1 MRIRVAGLVIG
12 LIGASL
18 LAGCAAVT
26 GGFRYAPPEPQVD
39 QQHSRTFDAE
49 TDAVWRAL
57 IAHVGDTFFVID
69 NMEKDSYF
77 LNLSFSAKDPA
88 QYVDCG
94 HVTSDVA
101 NARGPRTYS
110 FPAAS
115 ASEEYEVTNG
125 GHLYFISR
133 QTALSG
139 KVNVLLTSVSPT
151 QTQMKVTTR
160 YMVRKTAVQRTPMDI
175 DPPQNLDATVSFS
188 TGETGD
194 EPTGMKMRCVATLAL
209 EKAILDGVTAQ
220 LKSR

>member
-1 MRIRVAGLVIG
+1 MRIRVVRLVIG

-18 LAGCAAVT
+18 LLGCAAVT
-26 GGFRYAPPEPQVD
+26 GGLRYAPPEPRVD
-39 QQHSRTFDAE
+39 QQNSRTFDAE

-77 LNLSFSAKDPA
+77 LNLSFSAKDPTEHI
-88 QYVDCG
+88 DCG
-94 HVTSDVA
+94 HVTSNVA

-115 ASEEYEVTNG
+115 ASQEYEATNG

-133 QTALSG
+133 QITLSG
-139 KVNVLLTSVSPT
+139 KVNVLLTSVSPS

-160 YMVRKTAVQRTPMDI
+160 YVVRKTAVQRTPMDI

-194 EPTGMKMRCVATLAL
+194 ETTGLKMRCVATLAL
-209 EKAILDGVTAQ
+209 ERVILDGVAAR
-220 LKSR
+220 LGSH